1 MTDYSKAKIYKI
13 VGGDEEYF
21 GSTTQD
27 LSKRFYTHKRE
38 YNKDK
43 ECKCSSSILFQKYG
57 VENCEIV
64 LVEIYECEIKKELNR
79 KEGEYLLNHICVNQR
94 VAGRTNKEYFKKCYD
109 KNKEIKQQKV
119 KNWIAKNK
127 DKIKEQRKK
136 YREFDKDKLKEYQK
150 TNWQNKKNQE

>member
-13 VGGDEEYF
+13 VGGDELYF

-38 YNKDK
+38 YNKNK
-43 ECKCSSSILFQKYG
+43 NYKCSSSILFEKYG

-64 LVEIYECEIKKELNR
+64 LVENFECENKEELNR

-94 VAGRTNKEYFKKCYD
+94 VAGRTNKEYFKKYYD

-119 KNWIAKNK
+119 KNWIVNNK

-136 YREFDKDKLKEYQK
+136 YRELNKDKLKEYQK
-150 TNWQNKKNQE
+150 AYWQNKNKKE

>member
-13 VGGDEEYF
+13 VGGDELYF

-38 YNKDK
+38 YNKNK
-43 ECKCSSSILFQKYG
+43 NYKCSSSILFEKYG

-64 LVEIYECEIKKELNR
+64 LVENFECENKNELNR
-79 KEGEYLLNHICVNQR
+79 KEGEYILNNICVNQR
-94 VAGRTNKEYFKKCYD
+94 VAGRTPKEYFKKYYD
-109 KNKEIKQQKV
+109 ENKEIKQQKV
-119 KNWIAKNK
+119 KNWIVNNK

-136 YREFDKDKLKEYQK
+136 YRELNKDKLKEYQK
-150 TNWQNKKNQE
+150 AYWQNKKKK